1 MSDLTTKEKKF
12 FMEHL
17 DEVVELLSFLRKKGH
32 SPDKAGALLL
42 SGAAMLVYN
51 DADRKEA
58 VQLFDEICRL
68 NLGLREDYE
77 VPPNFEEL
85 H

>member
-1 MSDLTTKEKKF
+1 VSDLTEEKRF

-58 VQLFDEICRL
+58 VKIFDEVCRL
-68 NLGLREDYE
+68 HLGLREEYE
-77 VPPNFEEL
+77 RPPNFEEL

>member
-1 MSDLTTKEKKF
+1 MSDLTEEKKF

-17 DEVVELLSFLRKKGH
+17 DEVIELLS
-32 SPDKAGALLL
+32 LL

-58 VQLFDEICRL
+58 VKIFDEVCRL
-68 NLGLREDYE
+68 HLGLREEYE
-77 VPPNFEEL
+77 RPPNFEEL